1 MQQNKGRALAPEG
14 MHPPLH
20 HREKCSNR
28 LVSEEWMQFRHYLRC
43 LATRPN
49 NLIAPGN
56 RVGML
61 ASILNAGARGHF
73 DLKGDAQQAVL

>member
-1 MQQNKGRALAPEG
+1 M
-14 MHPPLH
+14 
-20 HREKCSNR
+20 
-28 LVSEEWMQFRHYLRC
+28 SEEWMQFRHYLRC